1 MKVRKHRTEKTW
13 LETRRK
19 LIGSSDAASIAGLFE
34 EGGFGD
40 DRYTLWARKTGKI
53 SGIPG
58 SLRFEVG
65 HFLEDFIAAK
75 AAEELGVEVEDPGDY
90 TIFLG
95 EPWQG
100 ATLDRK
106 IIAPAE
112 GILELKTVSSHVAKD
127 WPNLYV
133 KLQLVH
139 QALCTGIED
148 TWAAGLIGLGESL
161 IIHDFS
167 PSMEMRERLYELE
180 YRFWHDHIKPDIPPP
195 IGKGDR
201 SKETLLQMF
210 PESVEAKRID
220 LSATDAVVHAAQQY
234 RKRKQ
239 QQKEL
244 KKALRL
250 VEKDLTA
257 HENVLKEQMGDA
269 ELADL
274 PGAKYK
280 WASHERAGYTVDTK
294 TIRTFKEVKK

>member
-1 MKVRKHRTEKTW
+1 MKVKKHRSEATW
-13 LETRRK
+13 LKARQK

-34 EGGFGD
+34 EGGWGD
-40 DRYTLWARKTGKI
+40 DRYTLYCRKTGKI

-65 HFLEDFIAAK
+65 HFLEDFIADK
-75 AAEELGVEVEDPGDY
+75 AAEALGVEVEDPGDY

-100 ATLDRK
+100 ATLDRR
-106 IIAPAE
+106 IVSPAE
-112 GILELKTVSSHVAKD
+112 GILELKTVSSHVSKD

-139 QALCTGIED
+139 QSLCTGIED
-148 TWAAGLIGLGESL
+148 TWAAGLIGLGEDL
-161 IIHDFS
+161 VIQEFL
-167 PSMEMRERLYELE
+167 PTANMRDALYGLE
-180 YRFWHDHIKPDIPPP
+180 YRFYHDHIKPDIPPP

-210 PESVEAKRID
+210 PESAEDKRID
-220 LSATDAVVHAAQQY
+220 IPATAAVVHAAQLY

-244 KKALRL
+244 KAALKL
-250 VEKDLTA
+250 VETDLTA

-274 PGAKYK
+274 PGAAYRWKH
-280 WASHERAGYTVDTK
+280 HERAGYTVDTK